1 MSLEVVPMAGRIGAE
16 VHGLDLAKPLDAETV
31 AAVEAALHEH
41 LVLFFPKQRMDE
53 HAHLAFAR
61 HFGTPEGKHP
71 FIPHAPGLEEVAVL
85 DAEAGGRADLWHT
98 DVTFAPKPPMGSIL
112 HMRTCPA
119 YGGDTMWANMYA
131 AYESLSPAM
140 QKFLEGLSA
149 QHAVTAAAPHVL
161 RKDRFRPRPTGAIEL
176 PKSIPTS
183 AHPVVRTHP
192 ATGRKALF
200 VNPAWTSHVVELAYA
215 ESEALLAFLFEHSTL
230 PENTVRRRWS
240 EGDVGFWDNR
250 CTMHYAIADYGKE
263 PRKIHR
269 VTLQGE
275 VPA

>member
-16 VHGLDLAKPLDAETV
+16 VHGLDLAKPLAPETV

-41 LVLFFPKQRMDE
+41 LVLFFPRQRMDDQ
-53 HAHLAFAR
+53 AHLAFAR
-61 HFGTPEGKHP
+61 QFGTPEGKHP

-98 DVTFAPKPPMGSIL
+98 DVTFSPKPPMGSIL

-140 QKFLEGLSA
+140 QGFVAGLTA
-149 QHAVTAAAPHVL
+149 HHAVTAAATPVL
-161 RKDRFRPRPTGAIEL
+161 RKDRFRPRPQSVEL
-176 PKSIPTS
+176 PKNIPT
-183 AHPVVRTHP
+183 AVHPVVRTHP
-192 ATGRKALF
+192 RTGRKALF

-215 ESEALLAFLFEHSTL
+215 ESEALLDFLFEHSTL
-230 PENTVRRRWS
+230 PEHTVRRRWS

-250 CTMHYAIADYGKE
+250 CTMHYALKDYGKE
-263 PRKIHR
+263 PRRIHR

>member
-1 MSLEVVPMAGRIGAE
+1 MSLEVVPMAGCIGAE
-16 VHGLDLAKPLDAETV
+16 VHGLDLAKPLAPETV
-31 AAVEAALHEH
+31 AAVESALHEH
-41 LVLFFPKQRMDE
+41 LVLFFPRQRMDDQ
-53 HAHLAFAR
+53 AHLAFAR
-61 HFGTPEGKHP
+61 QFGTPEGKHP

-98 DVTFAPKPPMGSIL
+98 DVTFSPRPPMGSIL

-140 QKFLEGLSA
+140 QTFVEGLTA
-149 QHAVTAAAPHVL
+149 HHAVTAAATPVL
-161 RKDRFRPRPTGAIEL
+161 RKDRFRPRPQSIEP
-176 PKSIPTS
+176 PKSIPT
-183 AHPVVRTHP
+183 ADHPMVRTHP
-192 ATGRKALF
+192 RTGRKALF

-215 ESEALLAFLFEHSTL
+215 ESEALLDFLFEHSTL
-230 PENTVRRRWS
+230 PEHTVRRRWS

-250 CTMHYAIADYGKE
+250 CTMHYALKDYGKE